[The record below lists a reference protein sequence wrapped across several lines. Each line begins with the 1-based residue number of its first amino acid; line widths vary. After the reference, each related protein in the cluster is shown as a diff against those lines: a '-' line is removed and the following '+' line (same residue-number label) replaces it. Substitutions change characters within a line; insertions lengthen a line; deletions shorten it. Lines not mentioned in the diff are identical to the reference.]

1 MKKILLILLVSLA
14 AFNSAYSQNELQ
26 YTDTLPH
33 LARNI
38 LYDHLKIDTVV
49 ILNGDETIKVG
60 DSVYSLKELIEAKKK
75 NEVLEE
81 MLQKRVSRNGLD
93 DSTYN
98 RCSKLFYVD
107 YDGVIIK
114 SIEVKH

>member
-14 AFNSAYSQNELQ
+14 AFNSAYSQKKAQGAN
-26 YTDTLPH
+26 TIPH
-33 LARNI
+33 PSWI
-38 LYDHLKIDTVV
+38 LLSDHLKIDTVV
-49 ILNGDETIKVG
+49 ILNGNETIKVG
-60 DSVYSLKELIEAKKK
+60 DSTYSLKELIEAKKK